1 MPLLKPYK
9 MKKGAIKQVFTKN
22 LMFLFMGRAVSKF
35 KEEFIM
41 EERNKNKFITYAI
54 TYEQA
59 ETICKFKNKDI
70 NTLTDEQIC
79 LLLDEVIDM
88 LDAVIDILE

>member
-1 MPLLKPYK
+1 MEKPLLKPYK

-41 EERNKNKFITYAI
+41 EERNKDKFITYAI

-59 ETICKFKNKDI
+59 ETICKYKGEDI
-70 NTLTDEQIC
+70 NNLTDEQIC
-79 LLLDEVIDM
+79 FLLDEIIDT
-88 LDAVIDILE
+88 LE